1 MSAIPVAVETSAVSA
16 ADIVQALQH
25 LPSAP
30 KVLPRLTQLLN
41 DANSSINEIVA
52 LVRLDPGIAARVLQ
66 VANSVYYG
74 KGLRVCSVDE
84 AVLRLGYD
92 QVYQMVSYASA
103 SQILIRPLAVYGIE
117 ADELWKQAVACAL
130 AAETLATLIGE
141 DRNIAYTVGLLHG
154 VGMVAINEW
163 AIQHPP
169 VLMFM
174 HKGLPFEYVESERA
188 LTGLSQA
195 EVGAALLEH
204 WDFPVS
210 MCSPVR
216 WQYAPLGSP
225 GHIRMAALLQVAKWI
240 RSVVCSPDET
250 FAIPESYVIQPLR
263 LGTAQLKRVVGEV
276 RLRLIAV
283 RHLLEIAE

>member
-130 AAETLATLIGE
+130 AAETLATLVGE

-195 EVGAALLEH
+195 EVGAALLEQ
-204 WDFPVS
+204 WDFPVA

-240 RSVVCSPDET
+240 RSVVCSPDEPFT
-250 FAIPESYVIQPLR
+250 VPESYIIQPLR
-263 LGTAQLKRVVGEV
+263 LGTAQLRRAIGEV